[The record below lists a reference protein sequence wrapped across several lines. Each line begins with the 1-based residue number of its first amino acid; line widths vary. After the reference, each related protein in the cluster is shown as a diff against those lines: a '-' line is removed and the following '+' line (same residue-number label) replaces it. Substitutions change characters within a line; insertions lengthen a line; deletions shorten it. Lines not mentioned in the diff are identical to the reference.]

1 MPISMRLSDGGNCEN
16 NGQKQENE
24 VFHGRIIGMRF
35 RESFIK
41 GLLLR
46 RTLMAWPRWFLDCLR
61 NPATPREDWAPF
73 RFHESIDAF
82 ESDPLPRQ
90 RRGVKLSR
98 RRVILPIRSR

>member
-24 VFHGRIIGMRF
+24 VFHGRINGMRF

-46 RTLMAWPRWFLDCLR
+46 RTLMAWPRM
-61 NPATPREDWAPF
+61 T
-73 RFHESIDAF
+73 
-82 ESDPLPRQ
+82 
-90 RRGVKLSR
+90 
-98 RRVILPIRSR
+98 